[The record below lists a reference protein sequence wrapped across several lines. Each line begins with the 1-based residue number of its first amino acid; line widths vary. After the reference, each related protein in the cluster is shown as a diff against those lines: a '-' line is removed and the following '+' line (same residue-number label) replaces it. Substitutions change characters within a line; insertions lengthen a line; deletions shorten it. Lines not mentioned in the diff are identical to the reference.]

1 MSHFSSFTRRGVI
14 QLRWL
19 GSRLNCLFTKYRDIP
34 TPGIMAQTNLIKP
47 KKGQTTQ
54 QEKQLHIGKSHRS
67 VLYRKCS
74 SKRCQTG
81 HKLHPT
87 SYFPRL
93 QTFETSS
100 SFLSCSR
107 RFSNTAAV
115 LAKPPTAK
123 KNSFSLNPID
133 DLQPLIQVPILPQIE
148 RVVDPTEEEVQR
160 ATQLFKPA
168 ARRHKIE
175 FVLSAPNPD
184 YAPENNTPEIAIM
197 GRSNVGKSTLL
208 QCLFREVP
216 DLEVKTS
223 KTPGHTKM
231 ANFFRVGRAMTL
243 VDMPGYGYR
252 QPADF
257 VHIVEDYLI
266 QRKNLVLTVLLID
279 GKLGIT
285 RKDWR
290 RISMLEGASLR
301 YALVMTKIDKVSR
314 HVLLRNVLAVRQ
326 VIKERTKAC
335 LPQVFLVSG
344 VTGDGVP
351 LLQYF
356 FAHVTD
362 SLKK

>member
-266 QRKNLVLTVLLID
+266 QRKNLRMAVFMVDGAAGIASWDTVAIEMIED
-279 GKLGIT
+279 FK
-285 RKDWR
+285 RP
-290 RISMLEGASLR
+290 
-301 YALVMTKIDKVSR
+301 YVLVMTKIDKVSR